1 MPAQRNPATSARP
14 TLRLS
19 CSSADT
25 PESGISASRG
35 SPGPDFRL
43 ISPRFR
49 ANAHAGASSTS
60 KQVINTGNLVLLCF
74 MTASPVH

>member
-49 ANAHAGASSTS
+49 ANAHAGINNASN
-60 KQVINTGNLVLLCF
+60 KVVN
-74 MTASPVH
+74 A